1 VRARRVLALGG
12 LAALAAL
19 AAAVAP
25 AVAAEPAAA
34 ASPAATDGLIAAEPA
49 ARMATRPDGDPG
61 GDGSSRAEPARRAAH
76 GESVSLSVLTY
87 NTHGL
92 PGWLAGDD
100 PPARYPLLLE
110 KAARFD
116 VVLLQEDFAHQPI
129 VDAEKHHPLL
139 VRGNGAWRDWPLFQ
153 GAGLTL
159 LAHLAALASPVLAPY
174 ELCHGWL
181 SAANDCLGHK
191 GFLMQRLRLA
201 GGAAIDVWNT
211 HLDAGSGAG
220 DQAAR
225 AAQLE
230 RLAEAIARHSHGRA
244 VIAGGDFNL
253 DWDEPHERALL
264 ERFLARAGLAIA
276 ALAPAGAWRSRL
288 DYLLYRPAPGAALAV
303 RESGMA
309 HDFVAPGGAPL
320 SDHPAIFAVFE
331 VPYSSEASGSPSQ

>member
-1 VRARRVLALGG
+1 VRALLV
-12 LAALAAL
+12 ALAAL
-19 AAAVAP
+19 VALLPAPRAVH
-25 AVAAEPAAA
+25 AEP
-34 ASPAATDGLIAAEPA
+34 
-49 ARMATRPDGDPG
+49 
-61 GDGSSRAEPARRAAH
+61 RAL
-76 GESVSLSVLTY
+76 VSLSVLTY

-92 PGWLAGDD
+92 PSWLAGDD

-129 VDAEKHHPLL
+129 VDAGKRHPLL
-139 VRGNGAWRDWPLFQ
+139 VRGNGAWRGWPVFQ

-181 SAANDCLGHK
+181 SAANDCFGHK
-191 GFLMQRLRLA
+191 GYLMQRLQLA

-211 HLDAGSGAG
+211 HLDAGAG
-220 DQAAR
+220 DGDQSAR
-225 AAQLE
+225 EFQLQ
-230 RLAEAIARHSHGRA
+230 RLAAAIARHSGARA

-253 DWDEPHERALL
+253 DWDEPSERALL

-276 ALAPAGAWRSRL
+276 ARTPEGAWRSRL
-288 DYLLYRPAPGAALAV
+288 DYLLYRPAADTALAV
-303 RESGMA
+303 REAGMA
-309 HDFVAPGGAPL
+309 RDFVGPAGAPL

-331 VPYSSEASGSPSQ
+331 VGYSSDASGSPSQ